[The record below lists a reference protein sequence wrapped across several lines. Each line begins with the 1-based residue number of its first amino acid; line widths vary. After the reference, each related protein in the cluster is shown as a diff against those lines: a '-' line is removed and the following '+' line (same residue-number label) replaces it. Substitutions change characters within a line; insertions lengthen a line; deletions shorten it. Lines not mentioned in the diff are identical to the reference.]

1 MARRAWIAVAALACA
16 GVLAAPAGAAFPGAN
31 GRLVAASA
39 NYPYLGLNTIDEL
52 GRLQLNLVPNE
63 GRRPAWSPDGSRVAF
78 VDAANQIQ
86 IADLAGSRTTVL
98 AWGNTVEEIDWSP
111 AGDKLVAALFTCDAE
126 NYDCRPDIYTMNLD
140 GSGLTNLTPEALA
153 ETGPA
158 WSPDGDRIVF
168 SSTRDDATDL
178 YTIAPDGTDLTNL
191 TADLPGSYFDPD
203 WSPDGSRLV
212 VSEQNPTR
220 HLITMDVDGGNKVS
234 ARHSRTASPCTPPG
248 RPTGRWIAFEVGE
261 YGGTVITRRATTR
274 PWTPWPRPC
283 PTGASP
289 TGSPCTSRR
298 RGPDTRGRSVPARIN
313 VSLVPAYPQCGS
325 GIRPSSSTA
334 LRWPI
339 RRATCADFPRS

>member
-220 HLITMDVDGGNKVS
+220 HLITMDVDGGSKVS
-234 ARHSRTASPCTPPG
+234 LDIPYGVALHPAWSPDGT
-248 RPTGRWIAFEVGE
+248 WIAFEVGE
-261 YGGTVITRRATTR
+261 YGGTVITRADDPTVDSLAVILPYGREPDWQPLHIPPDEVRIPAAEARR
-274 PWTPWPRPC
+274 P
-283 PTGASP
+283 
-289 TGSPCTSRR
+289 GSTSRSS
-298 RGPDTRGRSVPARIN
+298 PPTRSVA
-313 VSLVPAYPQCGS
+313 A